1 MNIKKLRESIS
12 ELKSLH
18 PNDDYGTEKC
28 WKEET
33 EILSENI
40 SDTIDFF
47 ENQCTDEE
55 FYWLSSV
62 FSDVS
67 EIVQSKL
74 FVKTLRTRLEQVK
87 RESYDQKSFESD
99 HMRKWVDYDEYV
111 RSISIDI
118 DYAEGTPAVERQHQ
132 DL

>member
-1 MNIKKLRESIS
+1 MNINKLRESIL
-12 ELKSLH
+12 ELISLH
-18 PNDDYGTEKC
+18 PNDDYGTENC

-40 SDTIDFF
+40 SETINFF

-55 FYWLSSV
+55 FFWLSSV

-67 EIVQSKL
+67 EIVQSKQ
-74 FVKTLRTRLEQVK
+74 FVQTLRSRLTRVD
-87 RESYDQKSFESD
+87 RETYNQNSFESE

-111 RSISIDI
+111 RSVGMEIE
-118 DYAEGTPAVERQHQ
+118 YAEGALNEE
-132 DL
+132 